1 MVPKNMWPMSWS
13 SISLASKNRF
23 TKLLYGM
30 PMGTFFTT
38 TFCRIK
44 LGRRKCVLGVVPAL
58 PRCIRISAYVRNVL
72 QKFRRCQLK
81 FQTPIASTVV
91 DYSRRQTYGRRD
103 VQSVNGLRI
112 TLRYCLA
119 LTSRSCTAN
128 RAGHNLQPG
137 GAVVAR
143 SVRFATDVGMLPKR
157 I

>member
-1 MVPKNMWPMSWS
+1 
-13 SISLASKNRF
+13 
-23 TKLLYGM
+23 M
-30 PMGTFFTT
+30 PMGTCFTT

-58 PRCIRISAYVRNVL
+58 HRCIRISAYVRNVL

-81 FQTPIASTVV
+81 FQTPIASTVA

-103 VQSVNGLRI
+103 VQFVNGLRI
-112 TLRYCLA
+112 TLRYCLG

-128 RAGHNLQPG
+128 HVEHNLQPG

-143 SVRFATDVGMLPKR
+143 SARSVIDAGTLHVENVN
-157 I
+157 